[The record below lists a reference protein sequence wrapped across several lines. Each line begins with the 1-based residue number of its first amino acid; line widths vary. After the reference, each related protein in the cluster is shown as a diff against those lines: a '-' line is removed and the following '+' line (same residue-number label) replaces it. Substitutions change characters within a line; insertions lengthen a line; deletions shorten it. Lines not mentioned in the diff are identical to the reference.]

1 MASTAIEMVGW
12 SGTALVVA
20 AYLLLTK
27 RALKSDSS
35 SYQLL
40 NLIGAIGIGFNSLVN
55 HAYPSVGINIA
66 WSLIAVYGLAKA
78 LGK

>member
-1 MASTAIEMVGW
+1 MVGW

-40 NLIGAIGIGFNSLVN
+40 NLIGAICIGFNSLVN
-55 HAYPSVGINIA
+55 HAYPSVAINIA
-66 WSLIAVYGLAKA
+66 WSLIALYGLAKA

>member
-27 RALKSDSS
+27 RVLKSDSTV
-35 SYQLL
+35 YQAL
-40 NLIGAIGIGFNSLVN
+40 NLAGALGIGTNALIN
-55 HAYPSVGINIA
+55 HAYPAVGVNIA
-66 WSLIAVYGLAKA
+66 WILIAVYGLAKA
-78 LGK
+78 LGT

>member
-1 MASTAIEMVGW
+1 MVGW

-20 AYLLLTK
+20 AYLLITGK
-27 RALKSDSS
+27 VIKSDSS

-55 HAYPSVGINIA
+55 HAYPSVGVNIA

>member
-20 AYLLLTK
+20 AYLLITGK
-27 RALKSDSS
+27 VIKSDSS

-55 HAYPSVGINIA
+55 HAYPSVGVNIA

>member
-27 RALKSDSS
+27 RVLKSDSTV
-35 SYQLL
+35 YQVL
-40 NLIGAIGIGFNSLVN
+40 NLAGALGIGTNALIN
-55 HAYPSVGINIA
+55 HAYPAVGVNIA